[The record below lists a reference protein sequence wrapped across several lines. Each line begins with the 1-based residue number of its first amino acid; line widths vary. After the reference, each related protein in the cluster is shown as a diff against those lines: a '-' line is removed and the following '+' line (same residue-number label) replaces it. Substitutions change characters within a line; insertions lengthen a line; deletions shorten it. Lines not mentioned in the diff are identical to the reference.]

1 MGVVVHDATTIAK
14 GLKAAEP
21 APKAATGAGD
31 LADNNKEDFVPGIV
45 VRVKR
50 CMD

>member
-1 MGVVVHDATTIAK
+1 MGVVVHATTIAN

-31 LADNNKEDFVPGIV
+31 LADNNKHSYVPGIV
-45 VRVKR
+45 VCVGRR
-50 CMD
+50 MD